1 MDKGNHMTEENGT
14 KSGESVD
21 IEAIM
26 EEIRTQIRERRHGS
40 TEDAYPIYDGPLPAE
55 FYDALTKAEEANA
68 QLQPKMVITEST
80 FSLIGP
86 IIGPVVQRFRRN
98 FHELVLFYVNQLASN
113 QIQFNTHLI
122 RALSLLS
129 EDVVDSQKGES

>member
-1 MDKGNHMTEENGT
+1 MSEKNGT

-26 EEIRTQIRERRHGS
+26 EEIRRQIRERRHTS
-40 TEDAYPIYDGPLPAE
+40 SEDASQIFDGPLPTE
-55 FYDALTKAEEANA
+55 FYDALKKAEEANA

-80 FSLIGP
+80 LP
-86 IIGPVVQRFRRN
+86 IIGPVVQRFRHN
-98 FHELVLFYVNQLASN
+98 FHKLVLFYVNQLASN
-113 QIQFNTHLI
+113 QIQFNTNLV

-129 EDVVDSQKGES
+129 EDIVDDHERES